1 MRPVTAPSPRATSQT
16 ASNPIAGFLAGLGS
30 VFNNQTPVLN
40 PAQTGQTETG
50 VVTGE
55 LNAAD
60 PDSPRLSFVVSR
72 QPTHGTVSIDP
83 HGRYTYT
90 AAPILA
96 QTGTVDSFAVTVSDA
111 PSGFAIHG
119 LAGLLHL
126 LSFGLIGQRGDSSTR
141 IVPVTVIPFMTGNR
155 PPTAMVRIEDPDP
168 DTGVVT
174 GMILG
179 SDPDGDPLTYQGPAS
194 TAKGSVVI
202 ESTGAFTY
210 TPTGSARQAAADD
223 SATSTDKSDT
233 FTVTV
238 TDTYGAMEDIPVTVP
253 VSPVAL
259 PAGRDHVLITRSDL
273 MSKPTTGPGW
283 EFLLSQADSD
293 WETPNLSADNTK
305 TPARVLGAALVYART
320 GDPFYRDKV
329 IAAVKS
335 VPGTEAAATIVLP
348 FARNMFGYV
357 VAADLVDMPLDT
369 VADNGE
375 TWGEFLHRAGV
386 EEFSGNGRWISLE
399 KTAGESA
406 SNWNAYALSSHLAIS
421 LVLGDE
427 AAVLRD
433 IDIYRRF
440 LGDMTS
446 PAPPFNPTSG
456 YRWNN
461 LGSTWDMTPTMQVGI
476 NPYSPVDQRNGAI
489 ILDASRSAVFP
500 SNICC
505 QMDIAGRGY
514 TEESLDGLVAIATV
528 LQARGLDFTDFENKS
543 LLRAY
548 QFLVTHGGPSGYSN
562 GRYLALATNAWYGT
576 SFDTSPGDSV
586 ARHLGYGGWLF

>member
-1 MRPVTAPSPRATSQT
+1 MADGDLLRPVTAPGPRAATQT
-16 ASNPIAGFLAGLGS
+16 AGNPIAGLLAGLGS
-30 VFNNQTPVLN
+30 VFNNQTPVLH
-40 PAQTGQTETG
+40 PEQTGQSESG
-50 VVTGE
+50 VVIGE

-72 QPTHGTVSIDP
+72 QPAHGTVSIDP
-83 HGRYTYT
+83 DGRYTYT

-96 QTGTVDSFAVTVSDA
+96 PTGTVDSFAVTVSDA

-141 IVPVTVIPFMTGNR
+141 IVPVTVLPFM
-155 PPTAMVRIEDPDP
+155 A
-168 DTGVVT
+168 
-174 GMILG
+174 
-179 SDPDGDPLTYQGPAS
+179 GD
-194 TAKGSVVI
+194 
-202 ESTGAFTY
+202 
-210 TPTGSARQAAADD
+210 
-223 SATSTDKSDT
+223 
-233 FTVTV
+233 
-238 TDTYGAMEDIPVTVP
+238 VP
-253 VSPVAL
+253 E
-259 PAGRDHVLITRSDL
+259 GRDHVLITNLDL

-283 EFLLSQADSD
+283 EFLRSQADSD
-293 WETPNLSADNTK
+293 WETPSLSADNTK
-305 TPARVLGAALVYART
+305 TPAQVLGAALVYART
-320 GDPFYRDKV
+320 GNPAYRDKV
-329 IAAVKS
+329 IAAITA
-335 VPGTEAAATIVLP
+335 VPGTEAATTIVLP
-348 FARNMFGYV
+348 FARNVFGYV

-375 TWGEFLHRAGV
+375 TWGGFLHRARV
-386 EEFSGNGRWISLE
+386 EEFSGNARWISLE
-399 KTAGESA
+399 ATAGESA

-427 AAVLRD
+427 AAVQRD

-446 PAPPFNPTSG
+446 PAPAFNPTAG

-461 LGSTWDMTPTMQVGI
+461 LGSTWDMTPTLQVGI
-476 NPYSPVDQRNGAI
+476 NPYSPVDQRGGAI

-500 SNICC
+500 ANICC

-514 TEESLDGLVAIATV
+514 TEESLDGLVAIAMV
-528 LQARGLDFTDFENKS
+528 LKARGLDFTDFENNA

-548 QFLVTHGGPSGYSN
+548 QFLVNHGGPSGYSN
-562 GRYLALATNAWYGT
+562 GRYLALAMNSWYGT